1 MAASLGIGF
10 ATLCSIAICNIVG
23 AANVCLRNIDCD
35 FLIRC
40 NSGGLKFCDHGECI
54 CVGGHCP
61 RVDKAPNSA
70 VTVEEVGAKVCSRD
84 IDIATS

>member
-10 ATLCSIAICNIVG
+10 ATLCTIAILLLTG

-40 NSGGLKFCDHGECI
+40 NSGGLKFYDHGECI
-54 CVGGHCP
+54 YVGGHCP
-61 RVDKAPNSA
+61 HVDKAPNSV
-70 VTVEEVGAKVCSRD
+70 VTVEEAGAKVCSRD